1 MGVFTWRRSR
11 LNAKGVVKGLW
22 RNKTCRIISRRYIS
36 WSSCKRSRQKLLPLV
51 SKCHVPLSLPLL
63 SLNVLPKR
71 VLLEFG
77 VRWRWVCGSD
87 SLTNSQCLGI
97 LGIKSH
103 NQPITLNFPFF
114 FQVVWYNDA
123 AHTWVSN
130 IVGRQ
135 FWKSNTL
142 CTKANH
148 VRLPVNFDGFYNSE

>member
-1 MGVFTWRRSR
+1 MGKFTWRRSR

-36 WSSCKRSRQKLLPLV
+36 WSSCKRSRRKLLPLV
-51 SKCHVPLSLPLL
+51 SKCHFPLSLPLL

-77 VRWRWVCGSD
+77 VRWRWVCRSD

-114 FQVVWYNDA
+114 SSSVVQWCS
-123 AHTWVSN
+123 AHVSEQH
-130 IVGRQ
+130 R
-135 FWKSNTL
+135 WKAILKVEHTL
-142 CTKANH
+142 CTKTKH
-148 VRLPVNFDGFYNSE
+148 VRLAVNFDGFYNSE